1 LAAEQHIPSYVIF
14 SNASLEDMCI
24 RLPET
29 SEEFL
34 QVSGVGEKK
43 LEHYG
48 SYFMEE
54 ISDYLREKSHRN
66 PPSRSSGTTK
76 RNARHSPLTET
87 ALSCLPPYLY
97 EASPLYTAAAC
108 TRRKLTNPFIVLSE
122 ALNRTS
128 RAENR

>member
-1 LAAEQHIPSYVIF
+1 MPFPCCGPAERKR
-14 SNASLEDMCI
+14 
-24 RLPET
+24 RLC
-29 SEEFL
+29 
-34 QVSGVGEKK
+34 
-43 LEHYG
+43 
-48 SYFMEE
+48 
-54 ISDYLREKSHRN
+54 
-66 PPSRSSGTTK
+66 
-76 RNARHSPLTET
+76 PLTVP